1 VAENNIPRLMDAAGE
16 CFMYDELKNK
26 SYKRRNLMLTWII
39 IILLV
44 LWLLGYFGPN
54 ISSSFPRTGNVVHTL
69 LVIAVILIVLRLL
82 GII

>member
-1 VAENNIPRLMDAAGE
+1 
-16 CFMYDELKNK
+16 
-26 SYKRRNLMLTWII
+26 MLTWII

-44 LWLLGYFGPN
+44 LWLLGAFGPN